1 MKINQSIAPT
11 AGTSMQNKG
20 SFSALIGTPNYQK
33 LLETAIA
40 DPKKRS
46 TFVSSLISAVA
57 TVPKLKDCTPDSII
71 SAALPFVSFDFQF
84 GVGCAYV
91 VPYGDKATFIMGAKG
106 YRQLA
111 MRSGMYK
118 KLDTIEV
125 RQGEFLGRD
134 EETGEPEFKFIRND
148 EEREEFPIIGY
159 LAYFELLTGFKAS
172 VYWSKERVMKHAKRY
187 SRSFSP
193 ELYKK
198 YLVYLETGE
207 GLTHDELRDCS
218 SPWISNFDE
227 MAAKTILKQ
236 LLSKKG
242 VLSVELV
249 KAFEAENDKGAIES
263 TQMFDAPAPTSE
275 TPVTPTE
282 PVGKTPVPT
291 TDEDGV
297 VIEEPVEQPKK
308 RGRKPKAASG
318 ANEDAMDALFFDGQE
333 G

>member
-1 MKINQSIAPT
+1 MKISQSIAT
-11 AGTSMQNKG
+11 TTSNAMQNRG
-20 SFSALIGTPNYQK
+20 SFSSVIGSPNYQRM
-33 LLETAIA
+33 LETAIA

-84 GVGCAYV
+84 GVGAAYM

-111 MRSGMYK
+111 MRSGQYK

-134 EETGEPEFKFIRND
+134 EETGEPEFRFIRD
-148 EEREEFPIIGY
+148 DDAREDLPVVGY

-172 VYWSKERVMKHAKRY
+172 VYWSTERVIKHAKRY
-187 SRSFSP
+187 SQSFDP

-207 GLTHDELRDCS
+207 GLTKDELRACS
-218 SPWISNFDE
+218 SPWISSFGE
-227 MAAKTILKQ
+227 MAQKTVLKY

-242 VLSVELV
+242 ILSVELV
-249 KAFEAENDKGAIES
+249 KAFEAENDRGSIENPA
-263 TQMFDAPAPTSE
+263 MFNAPEE
-275 TPVTPTE
+275 TPAAAEKPIE
-282 PVGKTPVPT
+282 PVGETPAQ
-291 TDEDGV
+291 
-297 VIEEPVEQPKK
+297 EEPKK
-308 RGRKPKAASG
+308 RGRKPKEAPG
-318 ANEDAMDALFFDGQE
+318 ANEEAMDALFFEGQE
-333 G
+333 D